1 MSTGIT
7 PNAAGDVVAGG
18 AIVSTLLGY
27 LPAAAAI
34 LGVVWYAIQ
43 IWESKTVQEWR
54 ARRTKRHKELKIIRL
69 RAKQKV
75 LVAELDALE
84 VVRAAQATAT
94 EKVETAKAAAAVDK
108 VLTETNTAISD
119 AKK

>member
-7 PNAAGDVVAGG
+7 PNTAGDVVAGG

-27 LPAAAAI
+27 LPAFAAV
-34 LGVVWYAIQ
+34 LGVIWYAIQ
-43 IWESKTVQEWR
+43 IWESKTVQEWNV
-54 ARRTKRHKELKIIRL
+54 RRVKRNKEIKIARL

-84 VVRAAQATAT
+84 VVRAAQVTAT
-94 EKVETAKAAAAVDK
+94 ERVESAKAAAAVDK
-108 VLTETNTAISD
+108 VLNETNNAISE